1 MSDEGHLGDILLRAL
16 DHVSDDVKVL
26 RGIVILELDS
36 PDMNTVVYETTGNMS
51 WTDHLGLF
59 RRVTLLAEAGASG
72 RSRTTTLTTTSNGGR
87 AWL

>member
-1 MSDEGHLGDILLRAL
+1 MSDDEGQQHLGDILLRAL
-16 DHVSDDVKVL
+16 DHVNDDVSVL

-51 WTDHLGLF
+51 WTAHLGLF

-72 RSRTTTLTTTSNGGR
+72 
-87 AWL
+87 AFEDDDEPDDE